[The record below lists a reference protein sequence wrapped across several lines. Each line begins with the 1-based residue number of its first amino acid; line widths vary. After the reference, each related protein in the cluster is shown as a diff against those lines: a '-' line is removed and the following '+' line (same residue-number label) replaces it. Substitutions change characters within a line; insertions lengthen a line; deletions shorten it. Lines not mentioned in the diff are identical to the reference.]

1 MPAPTN
7 TLLIEGSFEEL
18 AEELARYLD
27 NQGQGEQTS
36 SLHSEIG
43 SLLQDNKKDEVLKK
57 LVSGSTV
64 LNSAPEREFI
74 AAYNLLIHLVRQSPN
89 MNMFLPVIC
98 RNLSQP
104 ISSSPSNGAG
114 LALSI
119 LSTVFN
125 IIQPD
130 SDTRYHVFL
139 AILNVIKSTSNFE
152 TLRPQLK
159 HLDAWL
165 AQWESD
171 EEEQRKL
178 YLAVSDAASD
188 AGEVEDAYAY
198 LVRALRT
205 IPSEEAS
212 SDEACT
218 LSLRALKSA
227 LTHPT
232 HFDFQDLTS
241 LDSIQALR
249 KSEPTYF
256 ELLEIFTSEL
266 LDDFN
271 DFKDE
276 HDHFLADAELDGAA
290 LNRKMR
296 LLTLASIA
304 ASTGQTRSLPYS
316 AIARALQIPAADVE
330 MWVIDVIRAGLVEGK
345 LSQQTQTFLIHRSTY
360 RVFAENQWR
369 EVASRLDMWRSSLVG
384 VLAVVRQEKEAFI
397 AQKEQEL
404 RELDSKMNGGGMAGY
419 RPGRQQRNAVEAE

>member
-36 SLHSEIG
+36 SLHSDIG

-125 IIQPD
+125 IVQPD

-171 EEEQRKL
+171 EEEQRRL

-188 AGEVEDAYAY
+188 AGEVED
-198 LVRALRT
+198 
-205 IPSEEAS
+205 
-212 SDEACT
+212 
-218 LSLRALKSA
+218 
-227 LTHPT
+227 
-232 HFDFQDLTS
+232 
-241 LDSIQALR
+241 
-249 KSEPTYF
+249 
-256 ELLEIFTSEL
+256 
-266 LDDFN
+266 
-271 DFKDE
+271 
-276 HDHFLADAELDGAA
+276 
-290 LNRKMR
+290 
-296 LLTLASIA
+296 
-304 ASTGQTRSLPYS
+304 
-316 AIARALQIPAADVE
+316 
-330 MWVIDVIRAGLVEGK
+330 
-345 LSQQTQTFLIHRSTY
+345 
-360 RVFAENQWR
+360 
-369 EVASRLDMWRSSLVG
+369 
-384 VLAVVRQEKEAFI
+384 
-397 AQKEQEL
+397 
-404 RELDSKMNGGGMAGY
+404 
-419 RPGRQQRNAVEAE
+419 